1 MISFFNNQMSQTPQ
15 SAKRSPQAVVGDVY
29 SREKRIPFPWNEAA
43 PNNFVVWLEKCSRVR
58 NVVKDF
64 VIWPL
69 LSAISVL
76 ISQETKVKA
85 SSLYPG
91 PVNIYTSFL
100 TESGSDTSTAFSLA
114 VDLIIEYVKEKQET
128 VVVIEDSSG
137 NCLHDLLKE
146 TQGQGLLA
154 KDEAHAFFQKILSC
168 KGQDNDLKT
177 VKFSV
182 SLTME
187 SRGCSV
193 A

>member
-1 MISFFNNQMSQTPQ
+1 M
-15 SAKRSPQAVVGDVY
+15 
-29 SREKRIPFPWNEAA
+29 
-43 PNNFVVWLEKCSRVR
+43 R
-58 NVVKDF
+58 NVVKEF
-64 VIWPL
+64 VILPL
-69 LSAISVL
+69 LSAISAL

-100 TESGSDTSTAFSLA
+100 AESGSDTSTAFSLA
-114 VDLIIEYVKEKQET
+114 VDLIIEGKEKQET
-128 VVVIEDSSG
+128 VVVIEDSSRS
-137 NCLHDLLKE
+137 CLHDLKE

-177 VKFSV
+177 VKFFV

-187 SRGCSV
+187 SRGLSV